1 VAWPVTCTCT
11 RQNFQT
17 QLIINQLSPFLWQFI
32 VSSFLMLNN
41 NQSINLHYFYII
53 VKLFIH
59 LEVSVLGNKSS
70 ILIFKLIYH
79 ITGSKSGP
87 LDLMVFFAWF
97 NFEMILLKFF
107 FTLIG
112 NSEWLLKDM
121 HIQKC
126 LCMEVNIVPY
136 GRMTMLILKFLFLDT
151 IISLIY

>member
-1 VAWPVTCTCT
+1 
-11 RQNFQT
+11 
-17 QLIINQLSPFLWQFI
+17 
-32 VSSFLMLNN
+32 
-41 NQSINLHYFYII
+41 
-53 VKLFIH
+53 

-87 LDLMVFFAWF
+87 LDLMFFFAWF

-126 LCMEVNIVPY
+126 LCMEVNIVINKSVSLYP
-136 GRMTMLILKFLFLDT
+136 GWTLDLIKKMYMYVHCTCKLYYTCSILCTVYTCTCNIVLSLCYCMNHCINKRFSRLKIL
-151 IISLIY
+151 